1 MGYLI
6 HNNRRFCYGYLV
18 YLLMPSE
25 VCNLSG
31 PNLYLYDI
39 MCMSCTAGEEKDAGG
54 HAVVLTGCAPNH
66 SLC

>member
-1 MGYLI
+1 
-6 HNNRRFCYGYLV
+6 
-18 YLLMPSE
+18 MPSE